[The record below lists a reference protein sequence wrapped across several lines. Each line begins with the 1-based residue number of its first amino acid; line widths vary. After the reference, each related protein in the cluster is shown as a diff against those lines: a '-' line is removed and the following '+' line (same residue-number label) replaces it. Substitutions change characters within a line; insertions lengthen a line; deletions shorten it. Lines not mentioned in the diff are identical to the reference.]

1 MAALLAGAVMGEV
14 VWKTTSAVSPDFDG
28 NRSCRMLRACCDGV
42 LPAVNLFSKW
52 VPTIWAR
59 TVMPMMARIHM
70 TSTVRRR
77 S

>member
-1 MAALLAGAVMGEV
+1 MGDV

-28 NRSCRMLRACCDGV
+28 NVSCRMLVACCDGV
-42 LPAVNLFSKW
+42 LPAVNLFSKC
-52 VPTIWAR
+52 VPTIWAT
-59 TVMPMMARIHM
+59 TVTPMMARIHR